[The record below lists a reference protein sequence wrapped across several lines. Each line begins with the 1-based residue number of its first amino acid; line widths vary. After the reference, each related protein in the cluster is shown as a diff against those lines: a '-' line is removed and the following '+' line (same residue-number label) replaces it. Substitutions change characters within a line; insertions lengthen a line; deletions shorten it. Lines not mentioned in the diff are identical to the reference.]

1 MSVRLG
7 SKADVVKTLRTLLR
21 LNRTTTTNKKAW
33 SDVILEKVPSISR
46 PCISIPCYSN
56 TTPHQFRER
65 QHETDRT
72 KVKAYRAEAT
82 DFLHLWTGVEEQKRL
97 WNMDAG
103 IEKRMKNADIVKKSA
118 RLVGLQVP
126 DMYTDKEENKL

>member
-7 SKADVVKTLRTLLR
+7 SKADVIKTLRTLLR

-33 SDVILEKVPSISR
+33 SDVILE
-46 PCISIPCYSN
+46 
-56 TTPHQFRER
+56 
-65 QHETDRT
+65 
-72 KVKAYRAEAT
+72 
-82 DFLHLWTGVEEQKRL
+82 KRL

>member
-33 SDVILEKVPSISR
+33 SDVILEK
-46 PCISIPCYSN
+46 
-56 TTPHQFRER
+56 FRER

-72 KVKAYRAEAT
+72 KIKAYRAEAT